1 MNKSEKR
8 EAQKIR
14 TMHQLGMIDTAARS
28 LSALHRAALRL
39 QSKFEMMQLAIELDL
54 LMHEEFII

>member
-1 MNKSEKR
+1 MNKSEQR
-8 EAQKIR
+8 EALKIR
-14 TMHQLGMIDTAARS
+14 TMHKLGMIDTAARS
-28 LSALHRAALRL
+28 LSALHRAARRL

>member
-1 MNKSEKR
+1 MNKSEQR
-8 EAQKIR
+8 EAAKIR
-14 TMHQLGMIDTAARS
+14 TMHALGMIDTAARS
-28 LSALHRAALRL
+28 LSALHRAARRL

>member
-1 MNKSEKR
+1 
-8 EAQKIR
+8 
-14 TMHQLGMIDTAARS
+14 MHQLGMIDTAARS

-54 LMHEEFII
+54 LTHEEFII